1 MILNEYLGN
10 LQRVS
15 PKVFRAINFRNSVT
29 QNHISPNSKV
39 EVVNLEKL
47 QKICEANIESIALII
62 TRIGQRDISVI
73 RLQHNSEDIYNSQ
86 YAISFNY
93 FENDSNS
100 KLPSIGYGSSLKN
113 YLDRLEFFTKND
125 PKIKLNFQI
134 VYRDPNLGDL
144 RNYRTTN
151 IADDEEKISRKDY
164 KNGYHNNA
172 SVHGNIIKKDKDYY
186 KKNLTQRLTKYI
198 DSKLPSYEGLED
210 IQEGFKAI
218 QKNLRGFKIEGEIF
232 KNNENIAK
240 EKMNGENPVTFLS
253 KNGFFYLGYTNQK
266 EKIDTDELYA
276 ILFKV
281 VIDINGKMEVKDV
294 KGALYSK
301 YISDLYYQPLE
312 WIFSNAKD
320 DKDDD
325 KDYLKNKLGLN
336 TDEDEDW

>member
-186 KKNLTQRLTKYI
+186 KKNLTQRL
-198 DSKLPSYEGLED
+198 
-210 IQEGFKAI
+210 
-218 QKNLRGFKIEGEIF
+218 NLRGFKIEGEIF